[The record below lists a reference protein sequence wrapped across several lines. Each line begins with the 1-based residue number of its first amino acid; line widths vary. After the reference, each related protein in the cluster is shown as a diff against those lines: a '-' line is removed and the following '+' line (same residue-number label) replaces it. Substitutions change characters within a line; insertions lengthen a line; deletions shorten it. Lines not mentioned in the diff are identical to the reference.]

1 MTKIKF
7 YFLLFTF
14 ILLVDG
20 PCNPDPCKNFGTC
33 QVLSLNS
40 YYCAC
45 PTGWTGDNCDEGKD
59 LMHFFFFIV
68 ECLNNATQPRALNF
82 DRAGSVQQY

>member
-1 MTKIKF
+1 MTTEVISEFHNRYSFIQIFVTKIKF

-59 LMHFFFFIV
+59 LMHFFFLS
-68 ECLNNATQPRALNF
+68 LNA
-82 DRAGSVQQY
+82 